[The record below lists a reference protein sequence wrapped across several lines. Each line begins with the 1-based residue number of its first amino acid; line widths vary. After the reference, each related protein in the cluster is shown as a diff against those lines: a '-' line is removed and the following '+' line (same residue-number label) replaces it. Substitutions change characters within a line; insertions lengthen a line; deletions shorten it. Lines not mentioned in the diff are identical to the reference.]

1 MNPRRKRRLIMIS
14 LAVAGVSV
22 SIGLVLLALQ
32 ENINLFFSPSQ
43 VAAAEVPAEQHFRIG
58 GLVVPGSVEKTRGK
72 LAVAFKLSDTVNEVQ
87 IEYDGILPDLFRE
100 GQGIVAEGRL
110 NQRGVF
116 IADRVLAKH
125 DENYMPPEV
134 EQALKM
140 SGNELYRGET
150 R

>member
-72 LAVAFKLSDTVNEVQ
+72 LAVAFK
-87 IEYDGILPDLFRE
+87 
-100 GQGIVAEGRL
+100 AE
-110 NQRGVF
+110 
-116 IADRVLAKH
+116 
-125 DENYMPPEV
+125 
-134 EQALKM
+134 
-140 SGNELYRGET
+140 
-150 R
+150 